1 MYGGV
6 SEDQDAG
13 FREPARR
20 TYRGRVVCVDQ
31 GWAAVAGAG
40 VAVVGTLCTSWLAQV
55 TARRQTRDQ
64 GAVEHSRALRS
75 ERLEAYLAFMKAA
88 EPVDGVL
95 HRVAHQDGPR
105 VAVWNSPPAADVLDE
120 ALVELGA
127 AVDAL
132 YKAQARLD
140 LMGPKA
146 VAVEAVNVWSEV
158 RSLRMYLE
166 GVRHDMRAGGP
177 SADGYRTGLQAAVDA
192 VEVSR
197 DRFAQRAREVL
208 EAPP

>member
-1 MYGGV
+1 M
-6 SEDQDAG
+6 
-13 FREPARR
+13 
-20 TYRGRVVCVDQ
+20 
-31 GWAAVAGAG
+31 AGAG
-40 VAVVGTLCTSWLAQV
+40 VGVVGTLCTSWLAHV
-55 TARRQTRDQ
+55 TARRQTHDQ

-95 HRVAHQDGPR
+95 HRVAHHDGPGASVR
-105 VAVWNSPPAADVLDE
+105 NSPPATDVLDE
-120 ALVELGA
+120 ALVELGT

-166 GVRHDMRAGGP
+166 GVRHDLLAGAGGP
-177 SADGYRTGLQAAVDA
+177 PADGYRAGLRDAVDA

-197 DRFAQRAREVL
+197 ERFARRAREVL

>member
-1 MYGGV
+1 M
-6 SEDQDAG
+6 
-13 FREPARR
+13 
-20 TYRGRVVCVDQ
+20 TYRGRMVCVDQ
-31 GWAAVAGAG
+31 GWAAVTGAG
-40 VAVVGTLCTSWLAQV
+40 VGVVGTLCTSWLAHV

-64 GAVEHSRALRS
+64 GAVEQSRALRS

-95 HRVAHQDGPR
+95 HRVAHHDGPG
-105 VAVWNSPPAADVLDE
+105 VSVWNSPPAAHVLDE
-120 ALVELGA
+120 ALAELGT

-140 LMGPKA
+140 LMGPKT

-158 RSLRMYLE
+158 RSLRMYLQ
-166 GVRHDMRAGGP
+166 GVRHDMLAGGP
-177 SADGYRTGLQAAVDA
+177 SAEDYRAGLQDAVDA

-197 DRFAQRAREVL
+197 ERFAQRAREVI